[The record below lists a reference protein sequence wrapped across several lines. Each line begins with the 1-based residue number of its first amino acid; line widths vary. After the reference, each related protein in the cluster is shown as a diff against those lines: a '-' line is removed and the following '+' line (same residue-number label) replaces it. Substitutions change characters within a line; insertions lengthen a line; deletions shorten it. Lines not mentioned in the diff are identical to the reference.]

1 MHIIIKNKY
10 LHYDNYKVKCAIG
23 KRGVGIKKKEGDLIT
38 PRGNYKIIKIFYRK
52 DRLPVLDTK
61 IKKSPITRNLGWCND
76 SRSKK
81 YNRLIK
87 YPFNFN
93 SEKLYR
99 KDNSYDIILVLNFNI
114 NPTKKNKGSA
124 IFLHI
129 AKKKF
134 KSTEGCIAISKQIL
148 KKIIKK
154 ITKKTTIKI
163 L

>member
-1 MHIIIKNKY
+1 M
-10 LHYDNYKVKCAIG
+10 
-23 KRGVGIKKKEGDLIT
+23 
-38 PRGNYKIIKIFYRK
+38 
-52 DRLPVLDTK
+52 LDTK
-61 IKKSPITRNLGWCND
+61 INKSPITRNLGWCND

-124 IFLHI
+124 IFLHV

-154 ITKKTTIKI
+154 ISKKTTIKI